1 MGEGAEHAGSACTQK
16 NNLRLKKIAS
26 QRAVGSYSLYY
37 SDTTTAVY
45 RQGTVTFKVKLIP

>member
-1 MGEGAEHAGSACTQK
+1 MGESAKHAGREYTKIA
-16 NNLRLKKIAS
+16 NLRPKKIAS

-45 RQGTVTFKVKLIP
+45 RQGTSTFKVKLIP